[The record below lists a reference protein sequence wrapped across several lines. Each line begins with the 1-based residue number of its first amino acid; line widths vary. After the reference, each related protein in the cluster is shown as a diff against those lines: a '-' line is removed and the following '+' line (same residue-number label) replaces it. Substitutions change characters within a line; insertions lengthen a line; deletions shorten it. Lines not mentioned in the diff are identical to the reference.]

1 MRVVELLKEVTIMN
15 TILVVQMNI
24 FMLILLLCVA
34 VHACFRLNRKK
45 QEHRLFLTL
54 IFFETFILTLEIASV
69 ALNASQYA
77 DFIIIHKLTDTLG
90 FFLTPTLPIIAALYA
105 YERANKN
112 KRIPINKFPWLKAPF
127 IINGFLS
134 LGSYYF
140 NWIFT
145 ITNENLYVR
154 GPLFFVSPVT
164 SYFYYVVH
172 LLVLY
177 YNRNKISKEELVG
190 LSCLTL
196 VPAIFSIIQLYYY
209 IYLTIWNSIA
219 IAVVIN
225 YIFIMHNEAQYD
237 PLTGVGNRIAYDEY
251 LAALSGKS
259 NVAFSVVNI
268 DMDDFKSINDIYG
281 HQEGDNVLK
290 LFARYLE
297 EVFDGKGVVIR
308 LGGDEFIVLL
318 HDKSKNM
325 AEQCIANL
333 KNMINKYNVTGDARY
348 CIQFSYGIAVYDN
361 SFHNINEFIRHS
373 DKLMYEEKQK
383 KK

>member
-1 MRVVELLKEVTIMN
+1 MN
-15 TILVVQMNI
+15 TILAIQMNI
-24 FMLILLLCVA
+24 FMLILLSCVA

-45 QEHRLFLTL
+45 QENRLFLTL
-54 IFFETFILTLEIASV
+54 IFFEMFVLTLEIGSV
-69 ALNASQYA
+69 VLNSSQYA
-77 DFIIIHKLTDTLG
+77 GFIIVHKLIDTLG
-90 FFLTPTLPIIAALYA
+90 FFLTPVIPIVAALYA
-105 YERANKN
+105 YKRANKN
-112 KRIPINKFPWLKAPF
+112 RRIPINKFPWLKAPF

-164 SYFYYVVH
+164 SYFYYIVH

-177 YNRNKISKEELVG
+177 YNRDKISKEEMFG

-196 VPAIFSIIQLYYY
+196 IPAVLSIFQLYYY
-209 IYLTIWNSIA
+209 IFLTIWNSVA
-219 IAVVIN
+219 VAVVVN
-225 YIFIMHNEAQYD
+225 YIFIIYNKAKYD
-237 PLTGVGNRIAYDEY
+237 PLTGVGNRIVYDEY
-251 LAALSGKS
+251 IAALNGRTDI
-259 NVAFSVVNI
+259 AFSVVNI

-281 HQEGDNVLK
+281 HQEGDKVLK
-290 LFARYLE
+290 LFARHLE
-297 EVFDGKGVVIR
+297 EAFDGKGVVIR

-318 HDKSKNM
+318 REKRKNIV
-325 AEQCIANL
+325 ERCIASL
-333 KNMINKYNVTGDARY
+333 KDKINAYNATGDAHY

-361 SFHNINEFIRHS
+361 SFHDINEFIHHS
-373 DKLMYEEKQK
+373 DKLMYEEKYK